1 MSPFSCM
8 TKSVFALIVV
18 ALLVT
23 GTCIA
28 GCTSTAPAAA
38 PAPAAPVAP
47 TAATISTAIPDL
59 TGIWTGT
66 TVGHIKMDGFVEENT
81 TRYNITTQKGR
92 AFTGQKEYT
101 RKDGKTYN
109 EGFSGIVTSNNEI
122 FMGDHGTGYIE
133 GRLNGSD
140 SMELYYIDEGSDA
153 KALIIQLNRQKS

>member
-1 MSPFSCM
+1 M

-28 GCTSTAPAAA
+28 GCTSTAPAA
-38 PAPAAPVAP
+38 PVAP
-47 TAATISTAIPDL
+47 TAAAISTAIPDL

-66 TVGHIKMDGFVEENT
+66 TVGHIKMDVFVEENT

-101 RKDGKTYN
+101 RNDGKTYK
-109 EGFSGIVTSNNEI
+109 EGFSGIVTRNNEI
-122 FMGDHGTGYIE
+122 FIGDHGTGYIE
-133 GRLNGSD
+133 GVLTGTD

-153 KALIIQLNRQKS
+153 KALIIQLNRQKR

>member
-1 MSPFSCM
+1 MQ
-8 TKSVFALIVV
+8 KRIGLI
-18 ALLVT
+18 LLFVCIAT
-23 GTCIA
+23 IMIA
-28 GCTSTAPAAA
+28 GCTSQPA
-38 PAPAAPVAP
+38 PAPAAPVAQQ
-47 TAATISTAIPDL
+47 AAAISTAIPDL

-66 TVGHIKMDGFVEENT
+66 TVGHTKMEGFVEYNVT
-81 TRYNITTQKGR
+81 ATRYNITTQKGR
-92 AFTGQKEYT
+92 AFTGQKDYT

-109 EGFSGIVTSNNEI
+109 EGFSGIVTRNNEI